1 MSVASGRFFLPDLRS
16 TKTTNNDFEIRQDY
30 TPLLILTWRIGMETS
45 TTRTAE
51 SLPPNWDVVRLAALL
66 KDRLP
71 RLRRQYGIGT
81 LEIFGSYARNEHRS
95 DSDLDVLVTF
105 TRTPTLFDLV
115 DLQDELGETLGVR
128 VDLVLR
134 STLRE
139 GVARNIH
146 ADLLRL

>member
-1 MSVASGRFFLPDLRS
+1 
-16 TKTTNNDFEIRQDY
+16 
-30 TPLLILTWRIGMETS
+30 METS